1 MAVPDNE
8 RYGTCNRDGC
18 DRIVWQV
25 GRGRPRLYCS
35 DKCRKA
41 AHGDREA
48 LRAAEERADFLAA
61 CIVEGRSHC
70 RRGA

>member
-1 MAVPDNE
+1 MSSE
-8 RYGTCNRDGC
+8 KCQRHGC
-18 DRIVWQV
+18 DHYVWPND
-25 GRGRPRLYCS
+25 RGRPRKYCS
-35 DKCRKA
+35 DICRKA

-48 LRAAEERADFLAA
+48 LRAAEERADFILA